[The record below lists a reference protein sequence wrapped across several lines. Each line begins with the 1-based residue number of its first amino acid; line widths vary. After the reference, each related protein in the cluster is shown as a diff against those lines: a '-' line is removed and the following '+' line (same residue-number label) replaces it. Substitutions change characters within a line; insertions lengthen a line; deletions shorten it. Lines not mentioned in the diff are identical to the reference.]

1 MKYNLTNIKNF
12 LQGYSRLYYDKYVG
26 LPLYQKEQID
36 YRLNKC
42 KDDCAITKKCIHC
55 GCTFPDRA
63 FTIISCNHDRFPD
76 ILSEDKWKQ
85 FKIKNGNIH
94 K

>member
-1 MKYNLTNIKNF
+1 MRYNLTNIKNF
-12 LQGYSRLYYDKYVG
+12 LQGYSRFYYDKYIG

-42 KDDCAITKKCIHC
+42 KNDCAISGECIHC

-76 ILSEDKWKQ
+76 ILKENEWNQ
-85 FKIKNGNIH
+85 FKKDNDILH